1 MRFLGSIV
9 RLQYQR
15 DHLKQPGPHGRY
27 FDPANIVSVEALEF
41 TPDGVVSGAG
51 DGAEFDVHHNRH
63 ARSRNRGDNG
73 VSIGFT
79 SHYVAMRDRLGERLT
94 DGIAGENIL
103 IDFDG
108 IVSEADLAGGLV
120 VETLDGPIGIG
131 AIGVAAPCVE
141 FSRFAMDV
149 PPEAK
154 PDRTVT
160 ETLQFLHQGMR
171 GFYATME
178 ATATIRVGDRVY
190 LRD

>member
-1 MRFLGSIV
+1 MRLLGSIV
-9 RLQYQR
+9 RLQYQC
-15 DHLKQPGPHGRY
+15 DHLKQSGPHGRY

-41 TPDGVVSGAG
+41 TPEGVVSGAE
-51 DGAEFDVHHNRH
+51 DGAEFDVHHTRH

-79 SHYVAMRDRLGERLT
+79 SHYAAMRERLGERLT

-103 IDFDG
+103 INFDG
-108 IVSEADLAGGLV
+108 IVGEADLAGGLL

-141 FSRFAMDV
+141 FSRFSMDF

>member
-15 DHLKQPGPHGRY
+15 DHLKQSGPHGRY

-41 TPDGVVSGAG
+41 TPEGVVS
-51 DGAEFDVHHNRH
+51 GAEFDVHHTRH

-103 IDFDG
+103 IAYDR
-108 IVSEADLAGGLV
+108 IVGEADLTGGLV

-141 FSRFAMDV
+141 FSRFAMEF